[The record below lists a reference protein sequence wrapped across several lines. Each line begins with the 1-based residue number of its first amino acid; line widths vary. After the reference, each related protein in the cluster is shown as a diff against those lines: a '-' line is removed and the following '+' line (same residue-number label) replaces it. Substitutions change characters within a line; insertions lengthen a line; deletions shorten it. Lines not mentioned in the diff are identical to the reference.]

1 MITVMYNNHTYTAR
15 KLPFCYEP
23 MSYAIHAFRF
33 IVGAG
38 ADPNLE
44 LGGREALFCL
54 PSRLFFLLRFVMFF

>member
-1 MITVMYNNHTYTAR
+1 MIPILYNNYTYTAR

-23 MSYAIHAFRF
+23 ISNAIHAFRF

-44 LGGREALFCL
+44 IGGGSFVLFAQQAFL
-54 PSRLFFLLRFVMFF
+54 PSAVCYIF